1 VKEENNETITRV
13 ADLNTASR
21 NVNLHVKVLEKSE
34 PKEVTSRRTGE
45 THRVSEILIGDE
57 SGTILLSAWDDMIE
71 KIETGKTYDV
81 KNAYI
86 SVFQNSMRLSLGK
99 YSTITQSDEEIADE
113 DINRDNN
120 MSSKTVQYRPR
131 SRGRRRS
138 NWFDRGRRRF

>member
-131 SRGRRRS
+131 GRGRRRL
-138 NWFDRGRRRF
+138 NRFDRGRRRF